1 MALTQEQIRNILRN
15 QRLEAALPVATALQP
30 STTRAMCKSGAVR
43 TPNAPRA
50 VARVMVLSAVMCLAG
65 CTYDAIDYLYEDSVR
80 FQGRLG
86 RLNVEEGPRLYPD
99 LVTKEDYLSD
109 GYTSHDHRQVIG
121 RRKMEKDLVALLRAK
136 CPIETYSCA
145 IRELE
150 RLGFQCVEAD
160 GKAECSSERRT
171 RHPALHNPIKWYFE
185 DQLWT
190 VVIEPQANG
199 ANMQARLQFLGPHN

>member
-1 MALTQEQIRNILRN
+1 MEQKRNMLRN
-15 QRLEAALPVATALQP
+15 QRLEAALPLATVFQP
-30 STTRAMCKSGAVR
+30 STTEAMCESGAICIQR
-43 TPNAPRA
+43 TARA
-50 VARVMVLSAVMCLAG
+50 VARAMVLSAVVFLPA

-80 FQGRLG
+80 FQSRLG
-86 RLNVEEGPRLYPD
+86 GLDVEEGPRLYPD
-99 LVTKEDYLSD
+99 LVAKEDYLPD

-121 RRKMEKDLVALLRAK
+121 RRKMEKDLVTLLQAK

-145 IRELE
+145 IRELK
-150 RLGFQCVEAD
+150 RLGFQCVEA